1 MSSIKLKFRPSA
13 SALKEGALYFQ
24 IIHNRVVRR
33 VNTAYR
39 IFSEEWDAEDER
51 IVDVGKGDARSER
64 LSVVLSDVKWDL
76 CRFAEV
82 EKSLAS
88 KDYDVDDV
96 VRLFQG
102 EKSNAITLFAFVR
115 GQIERLKLL
124 NRVRCS
130 ETMNYTLRS
139 FMKFRGGVDIEIS
152 KLGWTVIEQYEAWLK
167 AKGVKRN
174 TSSFYMR
181 NLRTAYRA
189 AVDEGLTE
197 DGNPFRRVYTG
208 VDKTVKRAIS
218 LEEIRRIRRLDLGKR
233 PALEFARDLLMFSFY
248 MRGMSFVDMAFLRKK
263 DVHGGRIV
271 YRRKKTGQELTIEVA
286 PEAQGLIAKFAS
298 PTRYLLPII
307 TAEDG
312 TERRQYK
319 NRITMVNRN
328 LKKIGELA
336 GLSIPLSTYVMRHSW
351 ATIARDKGIELAVIS
366 EALGHDNE
374 ATTQIYLDSI
384 STAKVDKANRA
395 ILDDL

>member
-1 MSSIKLKFRPSA
+1 MVKSFAGGSCSVDEITTAFVGEKDGRGLFD
-13 SALKEGALYFQ
+13 FM
-24 IIHNRVVRR
+24 RR
-33 VNTAYR
+33 QV
-39 IFSEEWDAEDER
+39 
-51 IVDVGKGDARSER
+51 ER
-64 LSVVLSDVKWDL
+64 L
-76 CRFAEV
+76 
-82 EKSLAS
+82 
-88 KDYDVDDV
+88 
-96 VRLFQG
+96 
-102 EKSNAITLFAFVR
+102 R
-115 GQIERLKLL
+115 GLGRA
-124 NRVRCS
+124 RCS
-130 ETMNYTLRS
+130 ETMNCTLRS
-139 FMKFRGGVDIEIS
+139 FMQFRGGVDIRLDGLT
-152 KLGWTVIEQYEAWLK
+152 KDVVEQYEAWLR

-181 NLRTAYRA
+181 NLRTAYKT
-189 AVDEGLTE
+189 AVDEGLTA
-197 DGNPFRRVYTG
+197 DGCPFRRVYTG

-218 LEEIRRIRRLDLGKR
+218 LEQVRRIRQLDLGNR

-263 DVHGGRIV
+263 DVRGGRIV
-271 YRRKKTGQELTIEVA
+271 YQRKKTGQELTIEVS
-286 PEAQGLIAKFAS
+286 PEAQELIAKFAS
-298 PTRYLLPII
+298 QTRYLLPII

-328 LKKIGELA
+328 LKKIGSQV

-351 ATIARDKGIELAVIS
+351 ATIAHDKGIELAVIS